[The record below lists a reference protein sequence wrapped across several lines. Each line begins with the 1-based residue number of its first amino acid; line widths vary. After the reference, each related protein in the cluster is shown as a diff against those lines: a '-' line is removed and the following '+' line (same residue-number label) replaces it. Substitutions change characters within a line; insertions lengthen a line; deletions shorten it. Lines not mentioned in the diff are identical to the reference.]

1 MIYLRGSSVFLRGKG
16 GPEYEKKKKMMELG
30 QQNTFS
36 SLKPPGGSLQP
47 PAP

>member
-16 GPEYEKKKKMMELG
+16 GPEYEKKIMMELG
-30 QQNTFS
+30 QQSMFS

-47 PAP
+47 PDP